1 MYIEKKYVYFFYLF
15 VYFFVIC
22 KKMVDLDISAGY
34 LKTTVEKLWETKGAN
49 ISSVAVN
56 ACM

>member
-1 MYIEKKYVYFFYLF
+1 MFIFFFYLF
-15 VYFFVIC
+15 IFFVIC

>member
-1 MYIEKKYVYFFYLF
+1 MYIEKKNVYFIFFICLF
-15 VYFFVIC
+15 LVIC

-34 LKTTVEKLWETKGAN
+34 LKTTVQKLWKTKGAN

-56 ACM
+56 VCM